1 MIALISG
8 SPLPIVI
15 PYLLKAEALIK
26 GTEYGICSIV
36 QIFAFEKVRKKNPTK
51 LLMAEKGKTWE

>member
-36 QIFAFEKVRKKNPTK
+36 QIFAFENVRKKTPQNS
-51 LLMAEKGKTWE
+51 